1 MAGSKESPRQKMINM
16 MYLIFIAMLALN
28 MSKEVLT
35 AFGSMTEELS
45 ETNLEL
51 QERND
56 QFMQGLE
63 EKAEEQ
69 AAKYLDLKLKADSIR
84 QISAKFYNY
93 LELLKE
99 GAYADAEKSNIKR
112 TAYEKLDKTVYFDQ
126 LFFDGAALKEEGQ
139 RFLDE
144 MNSYRNEFSRIA
156 INDPKLAS
164 IGEEVV
170 SKFSTEKVQPVQGKA
185 LEYLDYHFKGFPLI
199 ASITKMTLLQSSI
212 KNIEAQLLSTMLEGK
227 LKIEASLTNF
237 DAIVIP
243 DKNAFFAGE
252 NFTGRIILGKNDKTL
267 KADKVIINGVEL
279 GEESMQEGQTLVK
292 FPAGRIGERE
302 IEGEFQFMEEGE
314 LITIPVN
321 SKYAV
326 VPKPNNATI
335 SADKMNVVYRGVS
348 NPFTISFAGIAANK
362 VSAKTPGLKKGKT
375 VTEKGRK
382 KTLNGPSDYELDLT
396 QLPKELRGKTRV
408 DIVVTGELPSGERVV
423 SKVPFRIKP
432 LPTPF
437 GSLDKR
443 NPETVTKSEL
453 KTSTITA
460 TFGQDFDFDL
470 PLRVQGFKI
479 TIEGEGSYLCEGS
492 ELSGPAKRAID
503 RARRNSLVRVS
514 EIRTRALGSSTEV
527 NNALPASF
535 TII

>member
-84 QISAKFYNY
+84 EISAKFYNY
-93 LELLKE
+93 LESLKE
-99 GAYADAEKSNIKR
+99 GAYADAERSNIKR

-126 LFFDGAALKEEGQ
+126 LF
-139 RFLDE
+139 
-144 MNSYRNEFSRIA
+144 
-156 INDPKLAS
+156 
-164 IGEEVV
+164 
-170 SKFSTEKVQPVQGKA
+170 
-185 LEYLDYHFKGFPLI
+185 FKGFPLI

-453 KTSTITA
+453 KTSTVTA

-535 TII
+535 TLM